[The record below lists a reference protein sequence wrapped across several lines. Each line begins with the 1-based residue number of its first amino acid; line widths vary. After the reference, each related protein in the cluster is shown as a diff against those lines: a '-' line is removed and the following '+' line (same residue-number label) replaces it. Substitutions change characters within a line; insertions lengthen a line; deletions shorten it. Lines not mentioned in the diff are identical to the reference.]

1 MFALVM
7 DRLINE
13 VRQESLW
20 GIIFTDDIKICSES
34 RKQVEESQERWRY
47 TVERKGQLPGNKT
60 E

>member
-1 MFALVM
+1 M
-7 DRLINE
+7 RSG
-13 VRQESLW
+13 RSLW

-47 TVERKGQLPGNKT
+47 TVERKGQVPGNKT